1 MRDYNIDNKPEPLEF
16 LFTKYKVSF
25 SNIHK
30 VVTGAKYTALLLK
43 NGNIGVCANFGNRI
57 EDNPGKYSKL
67 DLKNISHRIF
77 LTAYFNA
84 LLNYTNDSKKSGD
97 IFDIVD
103 FRKYKNIVM
112 IGLFKP
118 IVRKFEEENISLSVF
133 DYLKDDSVLIS
144 GSKKSD
150 YLKKSDAVIL
160 SSTTIFNNTF
170 KEIITNSKERCDI
183 FLLGPSSIISREIF
197 DYWDVK
203 IIFGTVFEKN
213 DERILDIIKNGGGTK
228 YFQPYGRKV
237 YLENVSDG

>member
-1 MRDYNIDNKPEPLEF
+1 MRDYNTDNKPEPLEF
-16 LFTKYKVSF
+16 LFTKYKVNF
-25 SNIHK
+25 SNVHK

-84 LLNYTNDSKKSGD
+84 LLNYTDDYKKSGD
-97 IFDIVD
+97 IFDIID

-144 GSKKSD
+144 GSLHF
-150 YLKKSDAVIL
+150 Y
-160 SSTTIFNNTF
+160 N
-170 KEIITNSKERCDI
+170 
-183 FLLGPSSIISREIF
+183 
-197 DYWDVK
+197 Y
-203 IIFGTVFEKN
+203 
-213 DERILDIIKNGGGTK
+213 
-228 YFQPYGRKV
+228 
-237 YLENVSDG
+237 